1 MLSRDRAR
9 MAHNTRSLALA
20 PAERLCVLFAGI
32 FFMTALLTGVWKW
45 RCMAAAGNKTGEA
58 PKYVN
63 TAHRASLLYAFASML
78 LGRFAALN
86 NYSPA
91 TNTAAVVPPLI
102 FFALAIG
109 TYILHGLLGDTS
121 NQIAKPRLG
130 RRVLPAWV
138 TPAFMVA
145 LTAAE
150 IGGFG
155 VLFMGFVE
163 AAYGAADTA
172 TSSQAAG

>member
-1 MLSRDRAR
+1 MHPAAALS
-9 MAHNTRSLALA
+9 
-20 PAERLCVLFAGI
+20 PAERLCVLCAGF

-45 RCMAAAGNKTGEA
+45 RRMAAAGNKTGEA
-58 PKYVN
+58 PKYVT

-86 NYSPA
+86 HYSAA
-91 TNTAAVVPPLI
+91 TNTAAVVPPLL
-102 FFALAIG
+102 FFALAILS
-109 TYILHGLLGDTS
+109 YIVHGVLGDTS

-138 TPAFMVA
+138 TPLFMVA
-145 LTAAE
+145 LTLAE

-155 VLFMGFVE
+155 VLLVGFAQ
-163 AAYGAADTA
+163 AAYGGEVATA
-172 TSSQAAG
+172 